1 MKEVILKAIEKAAA
15 TGSAQEAIK
24 CLSVWVS
31 YQVTVAEPN
40 VVRYWNT
47 LYGIKGRLVF

>member
-1 MKEVILKAIEKAAA
+1 MKEVILKAIDKAAECK
-15 TGSAQEAIK
+15 SAQEAIHH
-24 CLSVWVS
+24 LSVWVS

-47 LYGIKGRLVF
+47 LYGIQGRLVF